1 MSNTVNL
8 GNGKWAIKD
17 SELLGYSL
25 TDDAELIAL
34 TLDVSRASS
43 GTRVNASGL
52 IETVEEILSGDK
64 VTNGDFSNGTTDWSN
79 PSYGGNNSAT
89 ISIDNGSLKV
99 QKDNNLDWRSAF
111 VSQDLINYTFGKEY
125 KVQFSLKDGNTNGGE
140 VFVRSLFD
148 SSNSAIVEKT
158 LTDDWVQYTEYFTPD
173 RGDSISFGVVEWHE
187 AGSGQYYFIDNVS
200 VIEVNR
206 DNLARIDY
214 TDSTDG
220 VLLTEPQS
228 TNLANDSINLL
239 SWGTPFEGT
248 GSKAI
253 VTSNFAISPDGTQ
266 NADKVVFNING
277 GTTSSDY
284 SQIQINAGTRTGDFT
299 NSVYIKSNTADSYQ
313 VVLGDPLGGPV
324 LKTVT
329 PEWSRFDATSMGV
342 SSQTTS
348 LRIRLRGHESTSQ
361 YADISVWGAQIEE
374 LPYATSY
381 MPTYGEIASRAADV
395 INNGGEAINFNSEEG
410 TLFAEVAALANDGT
424 DRYISLNNGGT
435 TDYLFFRYRN
445 DNQFQIRY
453 RSNNVDSV
461 NTTFSLSN
469 NLDFNKIAFSY
480 KLNEFKIFINGS
492 QIGST
497 VASGNVFN
505 TSINTL
511 DLARFDGGSQL
522 PFYGKTK
529 NIQVFK
535 EALTDAQLLT
545 LTTI

>member
-52 IETVEEILSGDK
+52 IETVEKILSGDK

-214 TDSTDG
+214 TDSVEG

-228 TNLANDSINLL
+228 TNLNYYSEDFSQWSVENSSIVPN
-239 SWGTPFEGT
+239 TT
-248 GSKAI
+248 
-253 VTSNFAISPDGTQ
+253 ISPDGTQ
-266 NADKVVFNING
+266 NATTWNVNTTNAKIQRAIGSLTIGEEYTVSFYIKAESPMDIGIG
-277 GTTSSDY
+277 GIVTATPTISVTTEWQRFEMTQTSSSTVRY
-284 SQIQINAGTRTGDFT
+284 PQLKYAGDLGTL
-299 NSVYIKSNTADSYQ
+299 YI
-313 VVLGDPLGGPV
+313 
-324 LKTVT
+324 
-329 PEWSRFDATSMGV
+329 
-342 SSQTTS
+342 
-348 LRIRLRGHESTSQ
+348 
-361 YADISVWGAQIEE
+361 WGAQLEE
-374 LPYATSY
+374 SSHATSI
-381 MPTYGEIASRAADV
+381 MPTYGEIASRAGDV
-395 INNGGEAINFNSEEG
+395 INNGGEAINFNSAEG
-410 TLFAEVAALANDGT
+410 VLFAEIAALSDDETSRSIRISDGS
-424 DRYISLNNGGT
+424 SLNYVAIRFNNGGSNRIYT
-435 TDYLFFRYRN
+435 RVNVGSSANYFYLDSSHNITDM
-445 DNQFQIRY
+445 
-453 RSNNVDSV
+453 
-461 NTTFSLSN
+461 
-469 NLDFNKIAFSY
+469 NKIAIRY
-480 KLNEFKIFINGS
+480 KDSDFATFINGVKVSS
-492 QIGST
+492 QTSGSLFP
-497 VASGNVFN
+497 V
-505 TSINTL
+505 NTL
-511 DLARFDGGSQL
+511 DTLSVHGSNETSE

-535 EALTDAQLLT
+535 EALTDAQLIT